1 MSRRPTGARGPVRPL
16 LGLLLAM
23 AVSNAGTRV
32 SAVAFPWFVLAT
44 TGSATKTGLVA
55 LFELAPYVLVK
66 ALSGPW
72 IDRVGGRSISWS
84 ADLVSA
90 AAAATIPVLYA
101 VDRLTLP
108 VFLILVA
115 VVGAARGPGDLAKEI
130 MVPDAAERAHVPLVR
145 ATGLSSTVERLA
157 STAGPALGG
166 VLIAV
171 AGPVAG
177 VAVNAACF
185 VLGSVVVAFALPR
198 GMGRPHTRTD
208 DGDAEVADEPGDGYL
223 HQLAEGASFLRR
235 DPLLVAIVVMVG
247 ITNLLDVAYIG
258 VLLPVWARDSG
269 GGAATVGLLLTVSSA
284 GAVVGS
290 LLASALAHR
299 MPRRLVFFG
308 GFLVAGA
315 PRFLV
320 LLLDVPG
327 PVVVAVLAV
336 GGVGA
341 GFLNPILGA
350 ILFERVPRRLYGR
363 VGALSDSVAWAGM
376 PLGGLLAGVAVTAVG
391 LSPVLLVFGLTYF
404 LTTSLTGLR
413 PEWREM
419 DARSGDAQR
428 VGVGDESEDAEEGA
442 DIVAEPPGPRVRPP
456 GDQ

>member
-1 MSRRPTGARGPVRPL
+1 MSAPL
-16 LGLLLAM
+16 VGLLVAM
-23 AVSNAGTRV
+23 AVSHAGTRV

-72 IDRVGGRSISWS
+72 IDRVGGRLISWS
-84 ADLVSA
+84 TDLVSA
-90 AAAATIPVLYA
+90 VAAATIPVLYA

-130 MVPDAAERAHVPLVR
+130 MVPEAAERAGVALVR

-157 STAGPALGG
+157 STAGPAMGG

-185 VLGSVVVAFALPR
+185 VLGSVVVACALPR
-198 GMGRPHTRTD
+198 GMGGAHTPAD
-208 DGDAEVADEPGDGYL
+208 AGDAGDAGDGYL
-223 HQLAEGASFLRR
+223 HQLAEGAAFLRR

-247 ITNLLDVAYIG
+247 ITNLLDIAYIG

-269 GGAATVGLLLTVSSA
+269 NGAATVGLLLTVSSA

-299 MPRRLVFFG
+299 MRRRLVFFV

-320 LLLDVPG
+320 LLLEVPA

-336 GGVGA
+336 GGLGA

-350 ILFERVPRRLYGR
+350 VLFERVPRRLYGR

-376 PLGGLLAGVAVTAVG
+376 PLGGVLAGVAITAVG
-391 LSPVLLVFGLTYF
+391 LSPVLLVFGLAYF
-404 LTTSLTGLR
+404 LTTTLTGLR

-419 DARSGDAQR
+419 DAR
-428 VGVGDESEDAEEGA
+428 
-442 DIVAEPPGPRVRPP
+442 
-456 GDQ
+456 DQVTRNASA